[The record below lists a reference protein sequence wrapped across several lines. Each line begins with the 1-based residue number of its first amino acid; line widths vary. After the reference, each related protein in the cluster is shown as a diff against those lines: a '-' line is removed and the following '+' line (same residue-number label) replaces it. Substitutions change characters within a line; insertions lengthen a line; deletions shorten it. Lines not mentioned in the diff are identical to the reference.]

1 MNRIA
6 ELRKKAGLSQN
17 GLGEVLGVSQQTIS
31 KYEKADINVPADIL
45 SKMAKLFNVPIEY
58 ILWNNIEEKK
68 NESDI
73 RNEIMKLYRSLDQYN
88 KETWIILGKRLLGAQ
103 IQNYRELLNEKDM
116 VLCQDLVQVKMR
128 FSSS

>member
-103 IQNYRELLNEKDM
+103 IQNYRELLNEKDN
-116 VLCQDLVQVKMR
+116 
-128 FSSS
+128 SY